1 MRDVHFDDRM
11 SPVSIVRALTYRV
24 NDRVLEGNWSGDYSG
39 GSAPTAWT
47 GSAKILS
54 QFLESGQIVKY
65 GQCWVFSGV
74 LTTLCRTAGI
84 PSRSVTNYVSAHD
97 SRKMSRK
104 DLEITGGYNRI
115 VDIFLDEKGAMM
127 DDLTD
132 DSIWLISS
140 IIIL

>member
-1 MRDVHFDDRM
+1 MRDVPFDDRM

-132 DSIWLISS
+132 DSIWLISNIS
-140 IIIL
+140 I